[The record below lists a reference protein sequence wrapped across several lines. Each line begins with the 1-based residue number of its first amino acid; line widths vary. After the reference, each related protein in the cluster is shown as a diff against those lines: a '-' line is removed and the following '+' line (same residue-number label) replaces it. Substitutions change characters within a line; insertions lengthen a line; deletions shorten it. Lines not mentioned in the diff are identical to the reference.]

1 MHSSVPQRNFQKQ
14 NTEFNVSANSRRF
27 KAINAQ
33 TFPRPRGARLKRE
46 AYDAQAICLQ
56 GKILIRTEGG
66 GGKSNAHLTG
76 RAVGEAGF
84 VVGRQIKIRGTGT
97 FVFPAGGQET
107 QVAAS
112 SIRNLTL
119 VLGNYTEDRST

>member
-14 NTEFNVSANSRRF
+14 NTEFKVSANSRRF
-27 KAINAQ
+27 KADVSSA
-33 TFPRPRGARLKRE
+33 PRCTRE

-112 SIRNLTL
+112 SICNLTL
-119 VLGNYTEDRST
+119 VLGNYRGDRST

>member
-14 NTEFNVSANSRRF
+14 NTEFKVSANSRRF
-27 KAINAQ
+27 KADVSSA
-33 TFPRPRGARLKRE
+33 PRE

-119 VLGNYTEDRST
+119 VLGNYRGDRSM

>member
-1 MHSSVPQRNFQKQ
+1 MHSSVPQRNFQNQ
-14 NTEFNVSANSRRF
+14 NTEFKVSANSRRF

-46 AYDAQAICLQ
+46 AVCLQ
-56 GKILIRTEGG
+56 GKILIRTEG

-112 SIRNLTL
+112 SVRNLTL